1 MADPS
6 DPADVADRFLLPDG
20 TPARLRALVT
30 GDRQLLRDMYAA
42 LSQASRYGRFLAT
55 LPWLPEPTLDYL
67 LGTVDQINHVAVVL
81 LAPAGQPGERAVGI
95 GRIARNPD
103 DPATADIGIAVAND
117 WQGRGVGSALARA
130 LVTHRPVGVTRLV
143 SLVAAGNAA
152 TFAIQARLGTVTRT
166 PAGSGVYEVTI
177 ALADDR
183 PPSPSADS

>member
-1 MADPS
+1 MADTS
-6 DPADVADRFLLPDG
+6 GPADVADRFLLPDG
-20 TPARLRALVT
+20 TPARLRALVA

-42 LSQASRYGRFLAT
+42 LSQASRYRRFLAT

-81 LAPAGQPGERAVGI
+81 LAPAGRPGERAVGI

-103 DPATADIGIAVAND
+103 DPTTADIGISVADD
-117 WQGRGVGSALARA
+117 WQGRGIGSALARA

-143 SLVAAGNAA
+143 SLVAEDNTA
-152 TFAIQARLGTVTRT
+152 TFAIQARLGAVTRT

-177 ALADDR
+177 ALADYR
-183 PPSPSADS
+183 PPSPSPDS